1 MDKKFANTITIL
13 FPYRSSMLLIFRKE
27 IRYSTYRKMA
37 DAPIIM
43 LSIPISLISSISR
56 RIVKKEHQDRK
67 DQGYPASCDTG
78 I

>member
-56 RIVKKEHQDRK
+56 RILLKKSIRTVKTRDIPH
-67 DQGYPASCDTG
+67 PA